1 MPSDATK
8 PLFRKSK
15 ELGIALSF
23 GYAELTP
30 DGSHYNTSILT
41 DKRGNIIGKY
51 RKVHLPG
58 HSEYDHDRAF
68 QHLEK
73 RYFLPGDM
81 GFPVFRNL
89 NAIMGMC
96 ICNDVDGRSI
106 QRDGFAGCRTVNAW
120 IQHPIS
126 E

>member
-1 MPSDATK
+1 M
-8 PLFRKSK
+8 PLFRTSK

-41 DKRGNIIGKY
+41 DKRGKIIGKY

-58 HSEYDHDRAF
+58 HSEYDRDRTF

-73 RYFLPGDM
+73 KIFSAWRH
-81 GFPVFRNL
+81 GFSRMAKFKCDNGHVHL
-89 NAIMGMC
+89 
-96 ICNDVDGRSI
+96 
-106 QRDGFAGCRTVNAW
+106 
-120 IQHPIS
+120 
-126 E
+126 